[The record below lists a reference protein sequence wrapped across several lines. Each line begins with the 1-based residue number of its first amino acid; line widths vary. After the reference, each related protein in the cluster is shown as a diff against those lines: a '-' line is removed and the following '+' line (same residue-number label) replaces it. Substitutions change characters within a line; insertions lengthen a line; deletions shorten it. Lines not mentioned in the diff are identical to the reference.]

1 MIQLTIED
9 DLKLTGSEQLT
20 LATRGYKMIKKV
32 NEGSYAKVH
41 LTPFQSRYS
50 INAIQLIRLRS
61 HRFISQ
67 NTEIPIRT
75 ISYHYWPAK
84 S

>member
-41 LTPFQSRYS
+41 LTPFQSSYL
-50 INAIQLIRLRS
+50 INAIQLILRDVPTGLS
-61 HRFISQ
+61 RRIQKSQ
-67 NTEIPIRT
+67 
-75 ISYHYWPAK
+75 
-84 S
+84 